1 MTGQAPSVEEIEALA
16 RAALAALPDSFRT
29 QLSDVILRIEEFADD
44 ATLAGL
50 GLDDPFD
57 LTGLYE
63 GRPLTERSSTDWG
76 ALPDTI
82 TLYRRPIL
90 EEWIETEVA
99 LDTLVN
105 HVVVHEVG
113 HHFGLSDDDM
123 HRIEDEA

>member
-1 MTGQAPSVEEIEALA
+1 MRRLWLIFSQAATVALA
-16 RAALAALPDSFRT
+16 VLF
-29 QLSDVILRIEEFADD
+29 VVG
-44 ATLAGL
+44 TLKPQWL
-50 GLDDPFD
+50 VR
-57 LTGLYE
+57 E

-90 EEWIETEVA
+90 EEWIETEVS
-99 LDTLVN
+99 LDALVN